1 MSCSCKQCVTCVKL
15 DSRPRALHPYVQYS
29 TPANE
34 EYSTSETWRLG
45 LPCSC
50 LQMTTECRTLRPFT
64 TVPLLPPSSLPVLPW
79 LGRAAISSMYHYVKL
94 KSFLSKNI
102 VRGFCLFIALISFKP
117 SEPYLSQYLICNLSS
132 LREVCSVL
140 NVQSCDSRIGNCRWN
155 AVGSICEI
163 IPCNDITS
171 KCDERQN
178 YCAVDRSS
186 GSCAD
191 TTCYKDFTES
201 QVNDSIYPWSTY
213 AYLPILM
220 ILGVAAETV
229 GYRSAI
235 LLGIS
240 GRIATRFLL
249 LYGISLS
256 DMQFMQVTY
265 SVGSAAEDIFKA
277 YVYTMVTQDRY
288 QEATSYIATSALL
301 SSIFAGIIGDSLV
314 AVNDVSL
321 RALMIISACFVCI
334 GAVVGFFVILPTQ
347 KPQQLKLSLGEM
359 KEMITY
365 AFIEEK
371 GRSANKTIRIS
382 MHQLGLVLRIP
393 AMRSLIVWWIIGNAS
408 YAVHLLTTVS
418 I

>member
-1 MSCSCKQCVTCVKL
+1 
-15 DSRPRALHPYVQYS
+15 
-29 TPANE
+29 
-34 EYSTSETWRLG
+34 
-45 LPCSC
+45 
-50 LQMTTECRTLRPFT
+50 
-64 TVPLLPPSSLPVLPW
+64 VPVFLSFSPSVLPW
-79 LGRAAISSMYHYVKL
+79 LGRAAIPSMYQYVKL

-117 SEPYLSQYLICNLSS
+117 SEPYLSQYLVCNLSS
-132 LREVCSVL
+132 LREACSTEDAQL
-140 NVQSCDSRIGNCRWN
+140 CKIRSGTCRWN
-155 AVGSICEI
+155 AVGSKCEI

-178 YCAVDRSS
+178 YCTLDRSS

-201 QVNDSIYPWSTY
+201 EVNDSIYPWSTY
-213 AYLPILM
+213 AYLPILL
-220 ILGVAAETV
+220 ILGVAAELI

-235 LLGIS
+235 LIGIS

-249 LYGISLS
+249 LYGTSLS

-265 SVGSAAEDIFKA
+265 SLGSAAEDIFKA

-321 RALMIISACFVCI
+321 RVLMVISACFVCI

-347 KPQQLKLSLGEM
+347 KPQQVKLSLGEIKDM
-359 KEMITY
+359 MTY
-365 AFIEEK
+365 AFLEQK
-371 GRSANKTIRIS
+371 GRSAYKTIRIS

-408 YAVHLLTTVS
+408 YAVRL
-418 I
+418 